1 VISNC
6 VDLFWIMSNHYKN
19 HRESL
24 SAIAY
29 TAMLDH
35 GLKPDFSSAVLEQLK
50 LIQNI
55 AVDHVIDQAT
65 KFEAQNDDIQD
76 QTDLLWCSIDNDD
89 SKDLD
94 QLTVCRPLKDGS
106 LVVMVAI
113 ADVDS
118 LVPRNTPIDQH
129 AKDNTTS
136 VYTSA
141 RVFPMLPDELSTDLT
156 SLNFNVPRLALVCE
170 MHFDHNGHELGFSI
184 YRSKVINQC
193 KLAYDAVSDWLENK
207 GPLPEAA
214 RRIHNL
220 DQQLKDQDKWA
231 QKLRALRHANGALE
245 FHSIQPR
252 AVFKN
257 NLIDELQE
265 QPQNRA
271 RQLIEEFMVAAN
283 GCIARFL
290 SNKGYSCIRR
300 VVRSPEKW
308 QRIVKVAAQYGEH
321 LPSSADSSALERF
334 LAKRHQAQPLTFPDL
349 SLVIVKLMGSGE
361 YVLERPK
368 DKSNIGHFGL
378 AVLHYAHSTAPNRRY
393 PDLITQRI
401 LKAALKGIN
410 SPYSDAEL
418 EVLALHCT
426 TQEDASK
433 KVERQL
439 RKSEAAL
446 LLQSHIGKNFKG
458 VISGINEVGHWVRIF
473 TPPAEGKLI
482 GFHDHLE
489 LGHPVCVKLVHTN
502 VERGYID
509 FEFRH

>member
-1 VISNC
+1 
-6 VDLFWIMSNHYKN
+6 M
-19 HRESL
+19 L
-24 SAIAY
+24 SVQI
-29 TAMLDH
+29 TDIRPL
-35 GLKPDFSSAVLEQLK
+35 VEQLRQ
-50 LIQNI
+50 IQKNRNSTFI
-55 AVDHVIDQAT
+55 
-65 KFEAQNDDIQD
+65 EGDDIQD

-94 QLTVCRPLKDGS
+94 QLTVCKPLKDGT

-118 LVPRNTPIDQH
+118 LVPRNSPIDQH

-141 RVFPMLPDELSTDLT
+141 RVFPMLPNELSTDLT
-156 SLNFNVPRLALVCE
+156 SLNFDMPRLAMVCE
-170 MHFDHNGHELGFSI
+170 MHFDAAVNELGFSI
-184 YRSKVINQC
+184 YRSKVLNHA

-214 RRIHNL
+214 SRVKNM
-220 DQQLKDQDKWA
+220 DQQLIDQDKWA
-231 QKLRALRHANGALE
+231 QKLRSLRHAKGALE
-245 FHSIQPR
+245 FQSIQPR
-252 AVFKN
+252 ALFKN
-257 NLIDELQE
+257 DLIHELQE
-265 QPQNRA
+265 QPHNRA
-271 RQLIEEFMVAAN
+271 RQLIEEFMIAAN

-290 SNKGYSCIRR
+290 TSKGYASIRR

-308 QRIVKVAAQYGEH
+308 QRIVKVAAQFGEH
-321 LPSSADSSALERF
+321 LPSAPDSTALERF
-334 LAKRHQAQPLTFPDL
+334 LAKRHQADPVTFPDL

-361 YVLERPK
+361 YVLERPN

-401 LKAALKGIN
+401 LKAALKGVN
-410 SPYSDAEL
+410 SPYSNAEL
-418 EVLALHCT
+418 DVLALHCT

-446 LLQSHIGKNFKG
+446 LLQSHIGQNFKG
-458 VISGINEVGHWVRIF
+458 VISGVNEAGYWVRIF
-473 TPPAEGKLI
+473 TPPAEGKLV
-482 GFHDHLE
+482 GLSDHLE
-489 LGHPVCVKLVHTN
+489 LGHLVNVKLVHTN

-509 FEFRH
+509 FEVRH

>member
-1 VISNC
+1 
-6 VDLFWIMSNHYKN
+6 LTNHYKN

-24 SAIAY
+24 STIAY
-29 TAMLDH
+29 TAMIEK
-35 GLKPDFSSAVLEQLK
+35 GLKPDFGAEALNQLK
-50 LIQNI
+50 EIEKNFHNQSS
-55 AVDHVIDQAT
+55 QAT
-65 KFEAQNDDIQD
+65 SIPVVLDNDIQD

-94 QLTVCRPLKDGS
+94 QLTVCKPLKDGS
-106 LVVMVAI
+106 MVVMVAI
-113 ADVDS
+113 ADVDA
-118 LVPRNTPIDQH
+118 LVQRNTPLDQH

-141 RVFPMLPDELSTDLT
+141 RVFPMLPNALSTDLT
-156 SLNFNVPRLALVCE
+156 SLNFDAPRLALVCE
-170 MHFDHNGHELGFSI
+170 MHFDQSGHELGFHI
-184 YRSKVINQC
+184 YRAKVLNHC
-193 KLAYDAVSDWLENK
+193 KLAYDSVSDWLENK
-207 GPLPEAA
+207 GALPQEAS
-214 RRIHNL
+214 RVKRM
-220 DQQLKDQDKWA
+220 DQQLIDQDKWA
-231 QKLRALRHANGALE
+231 QKLRALRHAKGALE
-245 FHSIQPR
+245 FQSIQPR
-252 AVFKN
+252 ALFKN
-257 NLIDELQE
+257 DLIHDLQE
-265 QPQNRA
+265 QPHNRA
-271 RQLIEEFMVAAN
+271 RQLIEEFMIAAN

-290 SNKGYSCIRR
+290 TSKGYACIRR

-308 QRIVKVAAQYGEH
+308 QRIVKVAAQYAEH
-321 LPSSADSSALERF
+321 LPSQPDSAALEQF
-334 LAKRHQAQPLTFPDL
+334 LAKRRRVDPLTFPDL

-361 YVLERPK
+361 YVLERPN

-401 LKAALKGIN
+401 LKAALKGVS
-410 SPYSDAEL
+410 SPYTNAEL

-446 LLQSHIGKNFKG
+446 LLQSHIGQHFKG
-458 VISGINEVGHWVRIF
+458 VISGINDAGHWVRIF

-482 GFHDHLE
+482 GLNDNLE
-489 LGHPVCVKLVHTN
+489 LGHQVSVRLVHTN

-509 FEFRH
+509 FEIKR

>member
-1 VISNC
+1 
-6 VDLFWIMSNHYKN
+6 MTNHYKN
-19 HRESL
+19 HIETL
-24 SAIAY
+24 SALAY
-29 TAMLDH
+29 SAMIER
-35 GLKPDFSSAVLEQLK
+35 GLKPEGGVEALNQLK
-50 LIQNI
+50 LIQKN
-55 AVDHVIDQAT
+55 AVDITNHKSGDHHFI
-65 KFEAQNDDIQD
+65 EDDIQD

-94 QLTVCRPLKDGS
+94 QLTVCKALKDGS
-106 LVVMVAI
+106 MVVMVAI

-118 LVPRNTPIDQH
+118 LVPRNSPLDQH

-141 RVFPMLPDELSTDLT
+141 RVFPMLPNELSTDLT
-156 SLNFNVPRLALVCE
+156 SLNFDSPRNAIVCE
-170 MHFDHNGHELGFSI
+170 MHFDSAGHELGYSI
-184 YRSKVINQC
+184 YRSKVVNRC
-193 KLAYDAVSDWLENK
+193 KLAYDAVSDWLENN

-214 RRIHNL
+214 SHVKHM
-220 DQQLKDQDKWA
+220 DQQLQDQDKWA
-231 QKLRALRHANGALE
+231 QKLRALRHAAGALE
-245 FHSIQPR
+245 FQSIQPR
-252 AVFKN
+252 ALFKN
-257 NLIDELQE
+257 DVISELRE
-265 QPQNRA
+265 QPHNRA

-290 SNKGYSCIRR
+290 AAKGYACIRR

-321 LPSSADSSALERF
+321 LPSEPNSTALEHF
-334 LAKRHQAQPLTFPDL
+334 LAKRHRAEPLTFPDL

-361 YVLERPK
+361 YVLERPN

-401 LKAALKGIN
+401 LKAALKGVN
-410 SPYSDAEL
+410 SPYTNAEL
-418 EVLALHCT
+418 DVLALHCT

-446 LLQSHIGKNFKG
+446 LLQSHLGQTFKG
-458 VISGINEVGHWVRIF
+458 VVSGVNEAGYWVRIF
-473 TPPAEGKLI
+473 TPPAEGKLL
-482 GFHDHLE
+482 GLNDHLE
-489 LGHPVCVKLVHTN
+489 LGHPVNVKLVHTN
-502 VERGYID
+502 VERGFID
-509 FEFRH
+509 FDLKH

>member
-1 VISNC
+1 
-6 VDLFWIMSNHYKN
+6 MTNHYKN
-19 HRESL
+19 HIETL
-24 SAIAY
+24 SALAY
-29 TAMLDH
+29 SAMIER
-35 GLKPDFSSAVLEQLK
+35 GLKPEFGVEALNQLK
-50 LIQNI
+50 LIQKN
-55 AVDHVIDQAT
+55 AVDITNHKSGDHHFI
-65 KFEAQNDDIQD
+65 EDDIQD

-94 QLTVCRPLKDGS
+94 QLTVCKALKDGS
-106 LVVMVAI
+106 MVVMVAI

-118 LVPRNTPIDQH
+118 LVPRNSPLDQH

-141 RVFPMLPDELSTDLT
+141 RVFPMLPNELSTDLT
-156 SLNFNVPRLALVCE
+156 SLNFDSPRNAIVCE
-170 MHFDHNGHELGFSI
+170 MHFDSAGHELGYSI
-184 YRSKVINQC
+184 YRSKVVNRC
-193 KLAYDAVSDWLENK
+193 KLAYDAVSDWLENN

-214 RRIHNL
+214 SHVKHM
-220 DQQLKDQDKWA
+220 DQQLQDQDKWA
-231 QKLRALRHANGALE
+231 QKLRALRHAAGALE
-245 FHSIQPR
+245 FQSIQPR
-252 AVFKN
+252 ALFKN
-257 NLIDELQE
+257 YVISELRE
-265 QPQNRA
+265 QPHNRA

-290 SNKGYSCIRR
+290 AAKGYACIRR

-321 LPSSADSSALERF
+321 LPSEPNSTALEHF
-334 LAKRHQAQPLTFPDL
+334 LAKRHRAEPLTFPDL

-361 YVLERPK
+361 YVLERPN

-401 LKAALKGIN
+401 LKAALKGVN
-410 SPYSDAEL
+410 SPYTNAEL
-418 EVLALHCT
+418 DVLALHCT

-446 LLQSHIGKNFKG
+446 LLQSHLGQTFKG
-458 VISGINEVGHWVRIF
+458 VVSGVNEAGYWVRIF
-473 TPPAEGKLI
+473 TPPAEGKLL
-482 GFHDHLE
+482 GLNDHLE
-489 LGHPVCVKLVHTN
+489 LGHPVNVKLVHTN
-502 VERGYID
+502 VERGFID
-509 FEFRH
+509 FDLKH

>member
-1 VISNC
+1 
-6 VDLFWIMSNHYKN
+6 MTNHYKN
-19 HRESL
+19 HIETL
-24 SAIAY
+24 SALAY
-29 TAMLDH
+29 SAMIER
-35 GLKPDFSSAVLEQLK
+35 GLKPEFGVEALNQLK
-50 LIQNI
+50 LIQKN
-55 AVDHVIDQAT
+55 AVDITNHKSGDHHFI
-65 KFEAQNDDIQD
+65 EDDIQD

-94 QLTVCRPLKDGS
+94 QLTVCKALKDGS
-106 LVVMVAI
+106 MVVMVAI

-118 LVPRNTPIDQH
+118 LVPRNSPLDQH

-141 RVFPMLPDELSTDLT
+141 RVFPMLPNELSTDLT
-156 SLNFNVPRLALVCE
+156 SLNFDSPRNAIVCE
-170 MHFDHNGHELGFSI
+170 MHFDSAGPELGYSI
-184 YRSKVINQC
+184 YRSKVVNRC
-193 KLAYDAVSDWLENK
+193 KLAYDAVSDWLENN

-214 RRIHNL
+214 SHVKHM
-220 DQQLKDQDKWA
+220 DQQLQDQDKWA
-231 QKLRALRHANGALE
+231 QKLRALRHAAGALE
-245 FHSIQPR
+245 FQSIQPR
-252 AVFKN
+252 ALFKN
-257 NLIDELQE
+257 DVISELRE
-265 QPQNRA
+265 QPHNRA

-290 SNKGYSCIRR
+290 AAKGYACIRR

-321 LPSSADSSALERF
+321 LPSEPNSTALEHF
-334 LAKRHQAQPLTFPDL
+334 LAKRHRAEPLTFPDL

-361 YVLERPK
+361 YVLERPN

-401 LKAALKGIN
+401 LKAALKGVN
-410 SPYSDAEL
+410 SPYTNAEL
-418 EVLALHCT
+418 DVLALHCT

-446 LLQSHIGKNFKG
+446 LLQSHLGQTFKG
-458 VISGINEVGHWVRIF
+458 VVSGVNEAGYWVRIF
-473 TPPAEGKLI
+473 TPPAEGKLL
-482 GFHDHLE
+482 GLNDHLE
-489 LGHPVCVKLVHTN
+489 LGHPVNVKLVHTN
-502 VERGYID
+502 VERGFID
-509 FEFRH
+509 FDLKH